1 MNNAFSSLVAFLGTC
16 FMLLL
21 VMAVPLFLLSIPIAL
36 VMLIR
41 LNWKLKREA
50 EAEAESERLFKL
62 QMEREK
68 PWWEDSQR
76 HFHNTIRRWRAE
88 GNRTTYYYPPP
99 HFLSIEAYE
108 AWKKAGGT
116 VECS

>member
-1 MNNAFSSLVAFLGTC
+1 MNDAFSSLVAFIGMC

-21 VMAVPLFLLSIPIAL
+21 VMAVPIFLLSMPIAL
-36 VMLIR
+36 VMLVR
-41 LNWKLKREA
+41 LNWKMKREA
-50 EAEAESERLFKL
+50 EENAERERLFQL
-62 QMEREK
+62 QMAREK
-68 PWWEDSQR
+68 PWWEDSQLHYR
-76 HFHNTIRRWRAE
+76 NVRRRWLAE

-99 HFLSIEAYE
+99 HFLSLEAYE